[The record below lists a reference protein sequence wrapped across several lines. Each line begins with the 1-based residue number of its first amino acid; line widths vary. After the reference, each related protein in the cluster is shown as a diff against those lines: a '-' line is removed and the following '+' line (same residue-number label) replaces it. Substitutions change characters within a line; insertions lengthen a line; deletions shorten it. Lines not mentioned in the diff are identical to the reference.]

1 MVKLKKS
8 QSWSMDVMIA
18 VIVFMGAFLI
28 FYVMINASHNSK
40 NEQLKSDASTV
51 NKIISSQ
58 DSKLRIVDK
67 NQINVSRLNELKK
80 MSYDELK
87 RFFRIDGEFCI
98 YLEDEQGNIMTINN
112 TFKGIGTS
120 DII

>member
-1 MVKLKKS
+1 
-8 QSWSMDVMIA
+8 MDVMIA

-67 NQINVSRLNELKK
+67 NQINVSRLNELKN

-112 TFKGIGTS
+112 TYKGIGTS
-120 DII
+120 DIIIDGSPCSS